1 MIVTGIKYA
10 RANFI
15 KILLAAIEIYNA
27 TQIAIKISL
36 LLQYG
41 KIFPGRAMRLI
52 CKWGVVLLLM
62 WGAAQQ

>member
-1 MIVTGIKYA
+1 MMIRSIA
-10 RANFI
+10 RIRVNLV
-15 KILLAAIEIYNA
+15 KILLAAILLYNA

-52 CKWGVVLLLM
+52 CYWGVALLLV

>member
-1 MIVTGIKYA
+1 MATTSINCMETNLTK
-10 RANFI
+10 
-15 KILLAAIEIYNA
+15 LLLVAIELYNA

-41 KIFPGRAMRLI
+41 KIFPGRAIRLVCRYGI
-52 CKWGVVLLLM
+52 AFLLM